1 MDERDFSAVQLHGTL
16 VNFFS
21 PDDVESVGR
30 VIALVK
36 EQLWSRE
43 GGGELGREG
52 IPRCML
58 PILDGVLSVFIG
70 I

>member
-1 MDERDFSAVQLHGTL
+1 MDERDFRAIQLHGTL
-16 VNFFS
+16 VNFF
-21 PDDVESVGR
+21 PDDVKSVGR

-43 GGGELGREG
+43 GGL
-52 IPRCML
+52 PRCML